1 MTDGRNLASRGLNF
15 MTLGGAT
22 HILASPDITITAT
35 SKALLPLLAGRLNYF
50 KEALKW
56 IQLDFT
62 GDREG
67 AYMVPASMV
76 LVWFVL
82 VEWEPIFA
90 PVLDNLWRCFP
101 RAYPPPDYNYAFPL
115 QELFIGSSPKCLGT

>member
-50 KEALKW
+50 K
-56 IQLDFT
+56 
-62 GDREG
+62 
-67 AYMVPASMV
+67 
-76 LVWFVL
+76 
-82 VEWEPIFA
+82 
-90 PVLDNLWRCFP
+90 
-101 RAYPPPDYNYAFPL
+101 
-115 QELFIGSSPKCLGT
+115 